1 MLEIEGLRTGYTP
14 AVPVVRELDL
24 RVGPGETVALVGES
38 GSGKSTVA
46 KVLLGLL
53 PDRAW
58 ATGSA
63 RFDGTELVGRAERD
77 WKGLRGK
84 GIGIVPQGAMGGLNP
99 VHRIETQLVEAVRLH
114 TGASSAAAKA
124 RARELVKLVHLD
136 SYVLGAY
143 PHQLSGGMRQR
154 VAIGLALAGEPALL
168 VADEPTTGL
177 DLITQER
184 VLALLAELRA
194 SQDLAMLVISHD
206 LPGLLAVADRVA
218 VMYAGRIVEHRT
230 AAALRDH
237 CRHPY
242 TEGLLAAT
250 ASVEPDAVWAAIPGT
265 APAPDADLPGCR
277 FAPRCPLA
285 VADCETAEPDLV
297 ADPAGGE
304 VACIRTGGAERP
316 GFPAVPRARATDAA
330 EPVVRVEKVDLTF
343 RLRRRS
349 VPALCGVSLEIARGE
364 ILGLVG
370 ESGSGKS
377 TLGRV
382 LLGLLTPTAG
392 RVLVGDTELTALRG
406 KALRAAQRRIG
417 FVHQD
422 PYGSLHP
429 AMTVRALVGEPLSL
443 TGVPQA
449 DRIDKVREALAS
461 AGLPTG
467 DEFLDRLPAALS
479 GGQRQRVAIARALVA
494 DPVLLIADEATS
506 MLDVSTRAGIATTLR
521 RLADDHEL
529 AVLFVTHDLGEAMQ
543 SCDRVAVLRE
553 GVLLETA
560 PPRQLAERPE
570 HDYTA
575 ELVHI
580 GRERATP

>member
-1 MLEIEGLRTGYTP
+1 MLEIEGLRTGYAP
-14 AVPVVRELDL
+14 AVPVVRDVDL
-24 RVGPGETVALVGES
+24 RVGAGETVALVGES

-99 VHRIETQLVEAVRLH
+99 VHRIEAQLVEAVRLH

-285 VADCETAEPDLV
+285 VADCETAEPELV

-304 VACIRTGGAERP
+304 VACIRTGDPERAA
-316 GFPAVPRARATDAA
+316 FPAVPRARATSAA

-392 RVLVGDTELTALRG
+392 RVLIGDTELTALRG

-443 TGVPQA
+443 AGAPRA
-449 DRIDKVREALAS
+449 DQVREALAS
-461 AGLPTG
+461 AGLPTD
-467 DEFLDRLPAALS
+467 DEFLGRLPAALS

-521 RLADDHEL
+521 RLADDREL
-529 AVLFVTHDLGEAMQ
+529 AVLFITHDLGEAMQ